1 MMFFQRFSLVKYKLI
16 MLFGLPLVSFLSISV
31 MNVAQYHQSANEMK
45 QMQRIVEFSRDLQP
59 IFYMATEARSSSLS
73 VLSKRTPSSQFTVE
87 NSRRQQVFDE
97 FKEKINRFDF
107 SGYDSELVVE
117 LKKSLV
123 ESSEKLESL
132 VMSPSLLKRNE
143 VEVFGKT
150 SREVFA
156 FIWGASSI
164 GQAIHNEG
172 VSRQF
177 IVWLSGLKMYNS
189 MSSVQ
194 AYSQVV
200 GQRRKFKTPQEALRL
215 QKPLIAAQALQ
226 GYMQQLS
233 KTAEKQLLA
242 DYWSA
247 DEPVMVRKTL
257 NQLSRVP
264 ASVQFKDNIDFN
276 RFYSANETYLQEMR
290 VMIQKFRD
298 ILDTKTESELAR
310 YQNARNMWL
319 VLSVILLAV
328 TLLMGWFIIT
338 RILGSLTEVKTALTE
353 LASGDGDLT
362 FRIKT
367 EKNDEFAELA
377 AAVNQFTANVERIV
391 LDVNQSVED
400 ISVVSRDTLSL
411 TDNNQNAVENQQ
423 LNLNSVS
430 SAVQEMAVTSNQ
442 IAENAVSAAESAK
455 ASNEQLSYCNQRI
468 LDNADVMTE
477 VIDSINR
484 AALDVSKLE
493 KSTTDIH
500 AILSTIGNIAEQ
512 TNLLAL
518 NAAIEAARAG
528 EQGRGFSVVADEVR
542 QLAHR
547 TQDSTAEI
555 AQMLQTFSE
564 VTNTVVTQIN
574 DSVKL
579 SSSGHVTVE
588 EALASLKEMT
598 SAIEMINDL
607 NDQIATATHQQSVVC
622 NDVSERVVDIDQE
635 SASLGKNS
643 SAILSLGKQLNQ
655 LASEQHQVVS
665 KFKVSSHSLR

>member
-1 MMFFQRFSLVKYKLI
+1 MFFQRFSLVKYKLI
-16 MLFGLPLVSFLSISV
+16 MLFGLPLVAFLSISV

-45 QMQRIVEFSRDLQP
+45 QMQRMVEFSRDLQP
-59 IFYMATEARSSSLS
+59 IFDMVTDARSSSLS
-73 VLSKRTPSSQFTVE
+73 VLSKRAPSSQFTGE
-87 NSRRQQVFDE
+87 NSHRQQVFDD
-97 FKEKINRFDF
+97 FQDKINRFDF
-107 SGYDSELVVE
+107 SDYDSELVGE
-117 LKKSLV
+117 LKKSLA
-123 ESSEKLESL
+123 ESSENLESL
-132 VMSPSLLKRNE
+132 VASPGLLKRNE
-143 VEVFGKT
+143 VEVFGKI

-156 FIWGASSI
+156 LIWGASSI
-164 GQAIHNEG
+164 GQTIHNEA

-189 MSSVQ
+189 MSSVH
-194 AYSQVV
+194 AYAQVV
-200 GQRRKFKTPQEALRL
+200 AQRGKFKTPQEALRL
-215 QKPLIAAQALQ
+215 QKPLVAAQALQ
-226 GYMQQLS
+226 SYMQQLS
-233 KTAEKQLLA
+233 KTSEKQLLS
-242 DYWSA
+242 DYWGA
-247 DEPVMVRKTL
+247 DEAVMVRKTL
-257 NQLSRVP
+257 NQLSRIP
-264 ASVQFKDNIDFN
+264 PSVQFKDNIDFN
-276 RFYSANETYLQEMR
+276 RFFSASEAYLKEMR
-290 VMIQKFRD
+290 VMNQYFRD
-298 ILDTKTESELAR
+298 TLDTETESELAR
-310 YQNARNMWL
+310 YHTARNMWL
-319 VLSVILLAV
+319 AFSLILFGA

-362 FRIKT
+362 FRIKI
-367 EKNDEFAELA
+367 ERNDEFAELA
-377 AAVNQFTANVERIV
+377 DAVNQFTANVERIV
-391 LDVNQSVED
+391 LDVNQSVEA

-455 ASNEQLSYCNQRI
+455 VSNEQLSYCNQRI
-468 LDNADVMTE
+468 LDNADVMAG

-484 AALDVSKLE
+484 AAQDVSQLE

-547 TQDSTAEI
+547 TQESTAEI
-555 AQMLQTFSE
+555 AQMLQTFTE

-579 SSSGHVTVE
+579 SSSGHVTVG

-607 NDQIATATHQQSVVC
+607 NHQIATATHQQSIVC